1 MALSAKVGSS
11 IRKSQHPLAIK
22 SHFVKKKIVKEQSN
36 LGPLFALDPNRLN
49 HCVRNRYLT
58 EWALEQSI
66 QSEQENE
73 GYPTVRL

>member
-11 IRKSQHPLAIK
+11 IRKSQHPLEIK
-22 SHFVKKKIVKEQSN
+22 RHFVKKFFFKEQSN